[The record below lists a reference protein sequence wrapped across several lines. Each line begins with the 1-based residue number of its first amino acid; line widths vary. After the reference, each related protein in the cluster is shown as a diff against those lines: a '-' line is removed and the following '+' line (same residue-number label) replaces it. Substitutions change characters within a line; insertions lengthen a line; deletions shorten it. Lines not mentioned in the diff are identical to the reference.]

1 MISDW
6 QDKDGAIRIGLAADH
21 GGFGKK
27 EFLRGLLEAR
37 EGLAVTDFGPSRL
50 NPDDDYPD
58 FANALCRAMIHGRID
73 CGILICRSGIGMSIV
88 ANRYHGIRAA
98 LAENA
103 GKAKASRAHNC
114 SNILVLDG
122 DNMGDDAMKEVV
134 IAWLETPYSRGERH
148 TRRLEKLERGSYDD
162 ICALRNA
169 DPEIAGLIDREA
181 ARQDGGLE
189 LIASENFA
197 STAVRSAVGS
207 VLTNKYAE
215 GLPGKRYYNGCVN
228 VDQIETIAIERAKA
242 LFGAEA
248 ANVQP
253 HSGTQANLGVYFAL
267 LEPGDTVLGMSLD
280 CGGHLSHGYKIN
292 QSGRLFNFIG
302 YGVDRDTETID
313 YDELERLAIENHP
326 KMVLAGAS
334 AYPRFIDFRRMREI
348 ADKVGAYLMVD
359 MAHIAGLVAAGVHP
373 SPVPYADVVTTTTHK
388 TLRGPRGGLILCKE
402 QHLKKINSSV
412 FPGMQGGPIMNII
425 AGKAVCFRE
434 AMSDSFKAYG
444 RQVVA
449 NCKHLA
455 DALAR
460 RGFRIVSGG
469 TDNHLML
476 VDLRPKNVSGRDAA
490 DAMDL
495 AGITVNKNMIPFD
508 PAKPAVTSGIRVG
521 TAAVTTRGMREAEMD
536 QIADFMTTIVENLGD
551 EAVYERV
558 HQQVRELAARFP
570 MPQFQ

>member
-6 QDKDGAIRIGLAADH
+6 HGRKDPVRIGLAADH
-21 GGFGKK
+21 GGFARKETLK
-27 EFLRGLLEAR
+27 EFLAQRGYEVR
-37 EGLAVTDFGPSRL
+37 DFGPAAFEAE
-50 NPDDDYPD
+50 DDYPD
-58 FANALCRAMIHGRID
+58 FANPLCRALVHGVID
-73 CGILICRSGIGMSIV
+73 CGILICRSGVGMSIV
-88 ANRYHGIRAA
+88 GNRYHGVRAA
-98 LAENA
+98 LVENA
-103 GKAKASRAHNC
+103 AKARCSREHNA
-114 SNILVLDG
+114 SNVLVADG
-122 DNMGDDAMKEVV
+122 DFLSDGQLREIVS
-134 IAWLETPYSRGERH
+134 AWLETPYSNEARH
-148 TRRLEKLERGSYDD
+148 TRRLEKVEQGSYDD
-162 ICALRNA
+162 ISALRNG
-169 DPEIAGLIDREA
+169 DPEIAALIDSEA
-181 ARQDGGLE
+181 ARQDDGLE

-197 STAVRSAVGS
+197 STAVRAAVGS

-253 HSGTQANLGVYFAL
+253 HSGTQANLAVYFAL

-302 YGVDRDTETID
+302 YGVNRETEMID
-313 YDELERLAIENHP
+313 YDELEALAVANHP
-326 KMVLAGAS
+326 RMILAGAS
-334 AYPRFIDFRRMREI
+334 AYPRFIDFARLREI
-348 ADKVGAYLMVD
+348 ADKVGAYFMVD

-388 TLRGPRGGLILCKE
+388 TLRGPRGGLILCRE

-434 AMSDSFKAYG
+434 AMGDSFKEYG

-449 NCKHLA
+449 NCKCLA
-455 DALAR
+455 GALAQ

-476 VDLRPKNVSGRDAA
+476 VDLRPKNVSGRDTA
-490 DAMDL
+490 DALDR

-521 TAAVTTRGMREAEMD
+521 TAAVTTRGLREPEMEL
-536 QIADFMTTIVENLGD
+536 IADCITEVVEHIGD
-551 EAVYERV
+551 EAVYAAV
-558 HQQVRELAARFP
+558 HEKVKALTARFP
-570 MPQFQ
+570 MPQFKC